1 MLENRMICERKPMFE
16 DMSPYIESSV
26 LIAYALPTIP
36 SLFSQS
42 TAPLPERRGDTAS
55 QADFLYIDR
64 CCSFFWLLCLLTVL
78 SRRAARIVYNP
89 DRLL

>member
-64 CCSFFWLLCLLTVL
+64 CCSFFLAVVFADRFIPPRRSHCIQ
-78 SRRAARIVYNP
+78 SR
-89 DRLL
+89 

>member
-42 TAPLPERRGDTAS
+42 TALLTERRGDTAS
-55 QADFLYIDR
+55 QADFLYID
-64 CCSFFWLLCLLTVL
+64 L
-78 SRRAARIVYNP
+78 
-89 DRLL
+89 